1 MRLAAGP
8 TFASLTR
15 SRSTRDRLTKRKQ
28 HEHHSQ
34 PEEGDCR
41 GLLSGGVAL
50 AGLGLTAGTAQ
61 AAPQGP
67 GPTIDH
73 SDFGVPV
80 VECIQCGRNLPGKLD
95 IPSINP
101 AGKVPVAVQG
111 VG

>member
-1 MRLAAGP
+1 MNTTYTLKKMIVGA
-8 TFASLTR
+8 
-15 SRSTRDRLTKRKQ
+15 
-28 HEHHSQ
+28 
-34 PEEGDCR
+34 
-41 GLLSGGVAL
+41 LLSGSVAL

-61 AAPQGP
+61 AAPDRP

-73 SDFGVPV
+73 SDFGVPI
-80 VECIQCGRNLPGKLD
+80 VECIRCGSGLPGKLD

>member
-1 MRLAAGP
+1 MNTTHNLKKVIVGA
-8 TFASLTR
+8 
-15 SRSTRDRLTKRKQ
+15 
-28 HEHHSQ
+28 
-34 PEEGDCR
+34 
-41 GLLSGGVAL
+41 LLSGGVAL
-50 AGLGLTAGTAQ
+50 AGLGLTTGTAQ